1 MEPTEEE
8 INEMVNQDMASESTV
23 TITTQDLI
31 DSDVQVTTIDTTNYD
46 ANGYSLDWDNIQLTP
61 DPDLVVIGDIIQQP
75 PQGERINVT
84 EIIHEQKLQ
93 IQVLSDMIQE
103 MCEKGNFELEW
114 NLEERMEK
122 QRFLNKL
129 GD

>member
-61 DPDLVVIGDIIQQP
+61 DPDFVVIGDIIQQP
-75 PQGERINVT
+75 PQGERINVNG
-84 EIIHEQKLQ
+84 
-93 IQVLSDMIQE
+93 VLTSIVQT
-103 MCEKGNFELEW
+103 L
-114 NLEERMEK
+114 R
-122 QRFLNKL
+122 
-129 GD
+129 